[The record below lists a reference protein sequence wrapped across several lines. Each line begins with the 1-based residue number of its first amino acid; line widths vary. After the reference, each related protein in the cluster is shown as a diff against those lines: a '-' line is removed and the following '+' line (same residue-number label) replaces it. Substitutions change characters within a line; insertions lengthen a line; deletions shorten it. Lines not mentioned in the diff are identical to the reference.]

1 MFDLSEYYTEAT
13 DTDVVDFLQVDIIQT
28 VNPDNFIALADSWV
42 RRKISLVQQSG
53 ILKNVPLHEMTAA
66 AIDFGIPF
74 TTVDENGTDVI
85 CVPDNKSDLKKLLR
99 FLDED
104 YYKSPLSKTHFVTNS
119 KRVV

>member
-1 MFDLSEYYTEAT
+1 MQSVDSE
-13 DTDVVDFLQVDIIQT
+13 D
-28 VNPDNFIALADSWV
+28 FIALADSWV

-53 ILKNVPLHEMTAA
+53 ILQNVPLHEMKAV

-74 TTVDENGTDVI
+74 STVEENGAEVI
-85 CVPDNKSDLKKLLR
+85 CVPGNKSDLKKLLR

-119 KRVV
+119 KRVVEEES